1 MITFDKT
8 YFNIEDTLK
17 CGQTFA
23 YEKYLN
29 GYIVNSNGKFA
40 NIYYQEDKVVI
51 QTEHEQFFKNYFDL
65 DKDYAEVCLR
75 ASKFNIELLDKAISS
90 GKGIRILKQDPYE
103 MIISFLISQ
112 NNNIPRI
119 TSSIFYL
126 CKHLGKKVD
135 FYGERYAFPTAKA
148 LANAPMQLLKE
159 AGLGYRSEYVFN
171 CAKMIDGGELD
182 IEKLAKLP
190 TAQLKEQ
197 LLKVKGIGEKVANC
211 ITLFGFNRL
220 DSFPVDTWIEK
231 VYLEDFKGEKTSREN
246 LTEYFINK
254 FGLDSGIIQQY
265 LFHYK
270 RNVQGGK

>member
-23 YEKYLN
+23 YEKHLN
-29 GYIVNSNGKFA
+29 GYVVNSSGKFA
-40 NIYYQEDKVVI
+40 FLSYKENKVVI
-51 QTEHEQFFKNYFDL
+51 ETDHEQFFIDYFDL
-65 DKDYAEVCLR
+65 QKDYSKVCLR
-75 ASKFNIELLDKAISS
+75 AKEFDISLLNESVEC
-90 GKGIRILKQDPYE
+90 GKGIRILKQDPFE

-126 CKHLGKKVD
+126 CKHLGKRVD
-135 FYGERYAFPTAKA
+135 FYGERYAFPSVKA
-148 LANAPMQLLKE
+148 LANAPMQLLKD
-159 AGLGYRSEYVFN
+159 AGLGYRCAYVSD
-171 CAKMIDGGELD
+171 CAKMIDRGELD
-182 IEKLAKLP
+182 IAKLSGLP
-190 TAQLKEQ
+190 TAQLKSE

-211 ITLFGFNRL
+211 ITLFGFYRL

-231 VYLEDFKGEKTSREN
+231 VYLEDFNGEKTSREKI
-246 LTEYFINK
+246 TEYFINK
-254 FGLDSGIIQQY
+254 FGMDSGIIQQY